1 MLRAPVTI
9 SVAVVASLFAVACGG
24 DNDSEALS
32 KNEYIARS
40 NAICQ
45 RTAKKAE
52 VQFKRIVGAQRPKRG
67 EEQRYLTNA
76 HRFLKVAAI
85 PIIREN
91 LEDRRAL
98 VAPKGDKEEID
109 AILAAGE
116 EAIAGFERIAADRS
130 RVEALFRGKLRDPA
144 TEFDARSKSYGIEHC
159 AGDES

>member
-1 MLRAPVTI
+1 MPKALSTI
-9 SVAVVASLFAVACGG
+9 SVVVATSLFAVACGG
-24 DNDSEALS
+24 DNDGAALS
-32 KNEYIARS
+32 KSEYIARS

-52 VQFKRIVGAQRPKRG
+52 VQFKRIVGAERPKRG
-67 EEQRYLTNA
+67 EEQSYLTKA
-76 HRFLKVAAI
+76 HRFLKAAAI
-85 PIIREN
+85 PTIREN

-98 VAPKGDKEEID
+98 AAPKDDKEEID

-130 RVEALFRGKLRDPA
+130 RVEALFRGQLRDPA
-144 TEFDARSKSYGIEHC
+144 TEFDARSKRYGIEHC